1 MIFLTLDFETLH
13 DKKYSLKKMPMSLYV
28 QDEQFEVLSCS
39 IKTQDMS
46 EPYFVLGPKKVAKLM
61 KWCREH
67 QDEIVLCC
75 HHSQF
80 DGYIA
85 AHHYGFKPRMHVCT
99 MSMSQQLH
107 SHDGPVS
114 LDNISKLYDAPQP
127 KIKMPDV
134 QGKHWDD
141 LLPEEE
147 DALKVYNNTDVMAT
161 EWIAKHQL
169 QHFPKNELWIIDR
182 TIRMFTEGAMV
193 INTEKAKAVMDAE
206 YKTKLGLARQ
216 ANASQEELRS
226 NDKFA
231 ALLESRGF
239 EVPTK
244 WSEKQDKYVPAFAQ
258 ADLPFQAMRDSDDP
272 ELALLVKARLANK
285 TSINETRAKAML
297 ARSNAPVPVYLK
309 AYAAHTMRPGGG
321 DRFNPLN
328 LPRDGRLRECLEAP
342 EGHVFVICD
351 ASQIEARDNATFSG
365 QDDLVKAFKEGRD
378 VYSEFASELYGFEV
392 SKETAPTERF
402 VGKTCLGAD
411 TKVLTKR
418 GWIEIVNVRFSD
430 KLWDGV
436 EWVNHQGA
444 LYAGTK
450 TTIRLSGVTMTP
462 DHEIL
467 VGSSNEWMEAQD
479 VLTNEVAFQSALN
492 LAILPS
498 LDMKSITPKQEGT
511 GGGDRYVAANAAV
524 LNTVI
529 MEETSV
535 QGAQLLVTAAPKLK
549 QARSGIGN
557 IKMQCRA
564 TSIAPVYSI
573 DYLQR
578 LADATIRTTKRLYTT
593 AREVFQFITYG
604 EKIEPRFWSMY
615 KFSMA
620 GITRSLSWTEL
631 TPMGIMNQETSVSA
645 QEATTY
651 PTNEKSKTL
660 KPVYDLLNAGKRKR
674 FTILSDSGPL
684 IVHNSILGLGYQ
696 MGAMKFQLTLE
707 TGMMGPPIEFSF
719 DQAQQAVNTYRN
731 KYRKIKQTWH
741 ELQSRIPFLMP
752 SCKREEHWRGL
763 IFRPGEVVMPNGLSL
778 HYPGLDY
785 EIGRFDSAEF
795 YYTPYDHKYKKRV
808 RNKLYGGLLLE
819 NITQCKSW
827 LMTSDHMRQLSR
839 YYKVVLAVYDEIVMC
854 VPISKA
860 EQCLKDT
867 LEIMS
872 IPPAWNEN
880 CPLAAEGEISK
891 FYTKP

>member
-1 MIFLTLDFETLH
+1 VIFLTLDFESYFG
-13 DKKYSLKKMPMSLYV
+13 KKYNLKKMPMSLYV

-39 IKTQDMS
+39 IKTQDMA
-46 EPYFVLGPKKVAKLM
+46 EPYFAFGPKKVAKLM

-85 AHHYGFKPRMHVCT
+85 AYHYGFKPKMHVCT

-114 LDNISKLYDAPQP
+114 LDAISKLYDAPQP
-127 KIKMPDV
+127 KIKMPNI
-134 QGKHWDD
+134 QSKCWHD
-141 LLPEEE
+141 LTPEET

-216 ANASQEELRS
+216 AKASQEELRS

-365 QDDLVKAFKEGRD
+365 QDDLVQAFREGRD

-402 VGKTCLGAD
+402 VGKT
-411 TKVLTKR
+411 
-418 GWIEIVNVRFSD
+418 
-430 KLWDGV
+430 
-436 EWVNHQGA
+436 
-444 LYAGTK
+444 
-450 TTIRLSGVTMTP
+450 
-462 DHEIL
+462 
-467 VGSSNEWMEAQD
+467 
-479 VLTNEVAFQSALN
+479 
-492 LAILPS
+492 
-498 LDMKSITPKQEGT
+498 
-511 GGGDRYVAANAAV
+511 
-524 LNTVI
+524 
-529 MEETSV
+529 
-535 QGAQLLVTAAPKLK
+535 
-549 QARSGIGN
+549 
-557 IKMQCRA
+557 
-564 TSIAPVYSI
+564 
-573 DYLQR
+573 
-578 LADATIRTTKRLYTT
+578 
-593 AREVFQFITYG
+593 
-604 EKIEPRFWSMY
+604 
-615 KFSMA
+615 
-620 GITRSLSWTEL
+620 
-631 TPMGIMNQETSVSA
+631 
-645 QEATTY
+645 
-651 PTNEKSKTL
+651 
-660 KPVYDLLNAGKRKR
+660 
-674 FTILSDSGPL
+674 
-684 IVHNSILGLGYQ
+684 SILGLGYQ

-719 DQAQQAVNTYRN
+719 EQAQQAVNTYRS

-867 LEIMS
+867 IEIMS